1 MEWNET
7 KQKLSMKVAKIIFI
21 ILSVSLALLISY
33 VIINT
38 YVSIK
43 YGSNWEEEYLL
54 EIVDILRVFLCY
66 VLATTVFLIICLA
79 KDRKRL

>member
-33 VIINT
+33 AIINT

>member
-1 MEWNET
+1 
-7 KQKLSMKVAKIIFI
+7 MKVAKIIFI
-21 ILSVSLALLISY
+21 ILSVSSALLISY

>member
-1 MEWNET
+1 
-7 KQKLSMKVAKIIFI
+7 MKVAKIIFI

-43 YGSNWEEEYLL
+43 YCSNWEEEYLL

-79 KDRKRL
+79 KDSR

>member
-1 MEWNET
+1 
-7 KQKLSMKVAKIIFI
+7 MKVAKIIFI
-21 ILSVSLALLISY
+21 ILSVSLALVISY

>member
-1 MEWNET
+1 
-7 KQKLSMKVAKIIFI
+7 MKVAKIIFI

>member
-1 MEWNET
+1 
-7 KQKLSMKVAKIIFI
+7 MKVAKIIFI

-66 VLATTVFLIICLA
+66 VLATTVFLIICLV

>member
-1 MEWNET
+1 
-7 KQKLSMKVAKIIFI
+7 MKVGKIIFI
-21 ILSVSLALLISY
+21 IISAGLALLLIY
-33 VIINT
+33 TIANT